1 MINRETHKEL
11 CEKYQE
17 LEEDLRQKHE
27 EIEYWKQQSYTLEVR
42 NKQLKAELKLW
53 MGTGV

>member
-1 MINRETHKEL
+1 MINRETHREL
-11 CEKYQE
+11 CEKHKE
-17 LEEDLRQKHE
+17 LEEDLRQKCE
-27 EIEYWKQQSYTLEVR
+27 EIEYWKQQSYTLELR